1 MVQKSVNFL
10 APRRSTRLNLSIP
23 VTITSLDTSVPFAE
37 RTDTVSVE
45 AHGCGVRISGQIP
58 LGSCVRVELINGY
71 RSTTARVALVAP
83 MAIQGSGQLVA
94 LAFDEPS
101 NFWGIPN
108 PPADWPRDLVTPSV
122 KATTSH
128 RSAAAA
134 GADSGATSQPSGHTA
149 SSPQQETSTPTEQL
163 GTQTDTDTCMHVWE
177 SPRRE
182 VSTPTE
188 QLGTHADAPAHKAA
202 RPEVDTVECALPE
215 AQDEAKT
222 QAEILAGLNQIRE
235 AASKATETL
244 HLTAESAH
252 STWMR
257 DLDRELE
264 QRADRLRNIVQVD
277 AERCESSLGS
287 IREELALTANV
298 RQELQELA
306 GRLEDK
312 SKQLLLVQEQ
322 LQPGLANQGDE
333 QRQLAEKLKTELR
346 EQLTSSV
353 RAAVDQALAAREHHG
368 PSHADVLNRLNALT
382 QRFEK
387 LSESNKIAQATLAE
401 IGTTL
406 THKFEQHTA
415 SAIDE
420 LKHLLAS
427 RIENLSSAVQ
437 EQQHSNSANAD
448 ITQLVDALTKRVKS
462 LSEKNR
468 SIEACVAELGPTL
481 NGKIEALTASAIENI
496 ENHLASH
503 SGNASVEHEAR
514 AGLQSDIADHR
525 RQIDK
530 LQQHLESQFGEVRE
544 ELDGL
549 RAVQQ
554 SVQTVSTAEKE
565 RTKALETR
573 MEALIAETKQETR
586 TLLDGLKNWFEHE
599 ARAGLQSDIAD
610 HRRQIDKL
618 QQHLESQFGE
628 VREELD
634 GLRAVQQSVQ
644 TVSTAEKERTKALE
658 TRMEALI
665 AEAKEESRTLLDEL
679 KNDEQELRRQLA
691 KEQQGLTGVWVETT
705 DCRKLVN
712 DTTASVNELR
722 SAMDAALNI
731 TKSAEE
737 SIRQVGNELN
747 EKLHTSEEQMRAMVT
762 EQQRASA
769 DVAQN
774 QTEHEIWQREVK
786 AELSALRQQADQLES
801 ERPNPT
807 TLREELNK
815 IIDGLPDVIQ
825 EQVKEK
831 TGPAIA
837 EAYNRLTQQIEWAQQ
852 EGERLSHNFDDTL
865 RRRQTEVC
873 AALEGRVEQLK
884 KETQES
890 LSYISAQLCGELQS
904 RLRADVKQ
912 QQKDL
917 KDGQLALKADTA
929 ELRKQSQQV
938 AVQLAAAIRARESVD
953 EAVRGLPATVEARLT
968 EGAAV
973 ATNDFRSRMNAEIT
987 SVQQEFVALRSNVEE
1002 MLISRQ
1008 NELMAD
1014 VERRADQLVSQTGEN
1029 IRAVGDKSSKA
1040 LQLQLTAK
1048 ATEIETALA
1057 QMQETSHCELSQLEA
1072 NLRETL
1078 ASVQDK
1084 TTFIENTAAFL
1095 AAGFRTQVEGYKDD
1109 ALAQLRNQAD
1119 RESSAITTEFAKARE
1134 LAEQYLSV
1142 KEKEYVSHI
1151 NTAMEEVVETTQNVL
1166 GRTKA
1171 NAEESFDKTIAGHL
1185 KRHSDKLSDVQASLE
1200 KQLGKLETSGAD
1212 VLNNLQDQ
1220 FAARLQNTVAKVEK
1234 DVMAHLN
1241 HAVVTATAEQQNKVR
1256 ELSDRILNETMGR
1269 VNGLA
1274 KGLLHVTTLAR
1285 NETEKLNAE
1294 RKSCTETLLNTTA
1307 ALSEQ
1312 IEGFKQV
1319 LHQNV
1324 AQATEQITK
1333 KSQLAVELVDEPLQ
1347 RKVRECTQDLNGMIE
1362 RSADELAERIAA
1374 IDRAVTQTCER
1385 KIAET
1390 SSSLRSN
1397 VDNLVQQATS
1407 RCQDAVREI
1416 LGSLA
1421 RPLQSDKRS

>member
-530 LQQHLESQFGEVRE
+530 LQQHLESQFGEVR
-544 ELDGL
+544 
-549 RAVQQ
+549 
-554 SVQTVSTAEKE
+554 K
-565 RTKALETR
+565 
-573 MEALIAETKQETR
+573 
-586 TLLDGLKNWFEHE
+586 
-599 ARAGLQSDIAD
+599 
-610 HRRQIDKL
+610 
-618 QQHLESQFGE
+618 
-628 VREELD
+628 ELD

>member
-573 MEALIAETKQETR
+573 MEALIAE
-586 TLLDGLKNWFEHE
+586 
-599 ARAGLQSDIAD
+599 
-610 HRRQIDKL
+610 
-618 QQHLESQFGE
+618 
-628 VREELD
+628 
-634 GLRAVQQSVQ
+634 
-644 TVSTAEKERTKALE
+644 
-658 TRMEALI
+658 
-665 AEAKEESRTLLDEL
+665 AKEESRTLLDEL

-929 ELRKQSQQV
+929 EFRKQSQQV

>member
-1 MVQKSVNFL
+1 
-10 APRRSTRLNLSIP
+10 
-23 VTITSLDTSVPFAE
+23 
-37 RTDTVSVE
+37 
-45 AHGCGVRISGQIP
+45 
-58 LGSCVRVELINGY
+58 
-71 RSTTARVALVAP
+71 
-83 MAIQGSGQLVA
+83 
-94 LAFDEPS
+94 
-101 NFWGIPN
+101 
-108 PPADWPRDLVTPSV
+108 
-122 KATTSH
+122 
-128 RSAAAA
+128 
-134 GADSGATSQPSGHTA
+134 
-149 SSPQQETSTPTEQL
+149 
-163 GTQTDTDTCMHVWE
+163 
-177 SPRRE
+177 
-182 VSTPTE
+182 
-188 QLGTHADAPAHKAA
+188 
-202 RPEVDTVECALPE
+202 
-215 AQDEAKT
+215 
-222 QAEILAGLNQIRE
+222 
-235 AASKATETL
+235 
-244 HLTAESAH
+244 
-252 STWMR
+252 
-257 DLDRELE
+257 
-264 QRADRLRNIVQVD
+264 
-277 AERCESSLGS
+277 
-287 IREELALTANV
+287 
-298 RQELQELA
+298 
-306 GRLEDK
+306 
-312 SKQLLLVQEQ
+312 
-322 LQPGLANQGDE
+322 
-333 QRQLAEKLKTELR
+333 
-346 EQLTSSV
+346 
-353 RAAVDQALAAREHHG
+353 
-368 PSHADVLNRLNALT
+368 
-382 QRFEK
+382 
-387 LSESNKIAQATLAE
+387 
-401 IGTTL
+401 
-406 THKFEQHTA
+406 
-415 SAIDE
+415 
-420 LKHLLAS
+420 
-427 RIENLSSAVQ
+427 
-437 EQQHSNSANAD
+437 
-448 ITQLVDALTKRVKS
+448 
-462 LSEKNR
+462 
-468 SIEACVAELGPTL
+468 
-481 NGKIEALTASAIENI
+481 
-496 ENHLASH
+496 
-503 SGNASVEHEAR
+503 
-514 AGLQSDIADHR
+514 
-525 RQIDK
+525 
-530 LQQHLESQFGEVRE
+530 
-544 ELDGL
+544 
-549 RAVQQ
+549 
-554 SVQTVSTAEKE
+554 
-565 RTKALETR
+565 